1 VGFPFRA
8 AGGEG
13 VGGGGRAVARSVRQ
27 GRELHGFET
36 DHDWSQTKVSEP
48 VFEKLKKL
56 RKQSIAAQQNIKSP
70 CGRSPAAAWRR
81 SGTAAGGGRIEGGT
95 RGIRFPLPTRTFDV

>member
-1 VGFPFRA
+1 MKN
-8 AGGEG
+8 
-13 VGGGGRAVARSVRQ
+13 
-27 GRELHGFET
+27 
-36 DHDWSQTKVSEP
+36 DWSQTKVSEP

-81 SGTAAGGGRIEGGT
+81 SGKKRVLRRKKRSRRSG
-95 RGIRFPLPTRTFDV
+95 

>member
-1 VGFPFRA
+1 M
-8 AGGEG
+8 
-13 VGGGGRAVARSVRQ
+13 VARATPIRNYSAF
-27 GRELHGFET
+27 LHTCGENARRT
-36 DHDWSQTKVSEP
+36 INPAGKALADHDWSQTKVSEP

-81 SGTAAGGGRIEGGT
+81 SGIGAGGGRIEGGT